1 MKVFKSVSV
10 FASVTIITSGISF
23 LLLPILT
30 KYLSKEDYGI
40 LSLFNASTRFFSI
53 LISLGITSI
62 LMTKIFKNDKLSF
75 SSYLK
80 TYYFFM
86 LLNCFILSIF
96 VVISLLFFD
105 DFFCIPKKIALFI
118 PLTSLGLLFY
128 ELILSIMVYKHQAF
142 NYAIT
147 ALSKFGLEILLTL
160 FFVVFLFYN
169 WEGRVGALIIAI
181 IFINVTSLRYLKKE
195 KLLNGKFDI
204 TKLKEMVLFG
214 APFLM
219 FDFSTII
226 LNLSDRFFIEHFLG
240 ISETGIY
247 GIGSLVGS
255 LVLIGINSLLNVFRP
270 IIYEKTSS
278 YAQEK
283 PSLRKIS
290 TQYLITLLIITLFLV
305 LVLNKIIF
313 LYFIDAKFYASQEI
327 VWTIACGFF
336 FWGLHSFYLS
346 YFIFEKKTKTI
357 FIVSILSISLNL
369 VLNYIMIPK
378 FGVIGAG
385 YATLAT
391 YFLGGIIV
399 YLLFHFKLKPQLLI
413 KYKLKS

>member
-1 MKVFKSVSV
+1 
-10 FASVTIITSGISF
+10 
-23 LLLPILT
+23 
-30 KYLSKEDYGI
+30 
-40 LSLFNASTRFFSI
+40 
-53 LISLGITSI
+53 
-62 LMTKIFKNDKLSF
+62 MTKIFKNDKLSF

-105 DFFCIPKKIALFI
+105 DFFGIPKKIALLI

>member
-1 MKVFKSVSV
+1 LKVFKSVSV

-53 LISLGITSI
+53 LISLGVTSI

-105 DFFCIPKKIALFI
+105 DFFGIPKKIALFI

-357 FIVSILSISLNL
+357 FIVSILSIFLNL